1 MAKREVMKRNQGVEN
16 RSALQGG
23 VFHVRDEELHRDLI
37 NGLRRMEYRDP
48 PPELLSAVMRGVRT
62 SRLPWWQRLRRWAT
76 APRSLVFTPIQLAP
90 VALLLLVIGSTAIYQ
105 SLQPQQPQLSPLSL
119 NGATQQV
126 KLVLTMPNAKSAAV
140 IGSFNDWQPK
150 GYEMSWSEDEGAW
163 TVLLRLP
170 KGRYEYA
177 FVVDEEIIP
186 DPFAGI
192 YQEDGFGN
200 LNAVL
205 MVGNGHETQI

>member
-1 MAKREVMKRNQGVEN
+1 MKRNQRAEN
-16 RSALQGG
+16 RSAVLGG
-23 VFHVRDEELHRDLI
+23 VFHVKDEELNLDLI

-62 SRLPWWQRLRRWAT
+62 SRRPWWRRLQRWAT
-76 APRSLVFTPIQLAP
+76 APRSLVVTPLQLAP
-90 VALLLLVIGSTAIYQ
+90 VAVLLLVIGSAAVYQ
-105 SLQPQQPQLSPLSL
+105 SLQPQQPQLSSLSL
-119 NGATQQV
+119 NGTTQQV
-126 KLVLTMPNAKSAAV
+126 KLVLTMPNVKSAAV